1 RMGPYSLYL
10 KDPSGAGSDELLYGS
25 KNWCMS
31 EDWSTDNQ
39 YILFS
44 EIDPKTKF
52 DLWILHLPDKKVS
65 PFLIT
70 GANEANAKFSP
81 DLKWIAYCSDE
92 SGRSQVYIQPFL
104 GQKGGKWQISTNG
117 GFSPRWSKD
126 GKELFYLSTDNQ
138 IMSSEIKPGESFQA
152 SVPRPL
158 FAIHPFAVPRIS
170 GGWLDTFSP
179 APDGQRFAVHS
190 ALTSSAPNITIV
202 LNWPLLL
209 NPKK

>member
-1 RMGPYSLYL
+1 PVDIYAGAPSFSPDGKKIAIQILDGVASNVCVFELSTGHRTQLTFSSSYNNSGTFRWSPDGKRILFSSNRMGPYSLYL

-126 GKELFYLSTDNQ
+126 GKE
-138 IMSSEIKPGESFQA
+138 
-152 SVPRPL
+152 
-158 FAIHPFAVPRIS
+158 
-170 GGWLDTFSP
+170 
-179 APDGQRFAVHS
+179 
-190 ALTSSAPNITIV
+190 
-202 LNWPLLL
+202 
-209 NPKK
+209 